1 MTNRTIEQIK
11 GLEELANLRSPTA
24 YVFSNETVSNIAK
37 DSLLIIKE
45 LQEQGNWQPIET
57 APKDGTA
64 ILVCEGEN
72 IGVVLWRQQ
81 AFTNGEMEW
90 CAQDCCDGVTI
101 YKPTHWMPLPKPP
114 IK

>member
-1 MTNRTIEQIK
+1 MTNKTTEQQI
-11 GLEELANLRSPTA
+11 EELEKENKNLKA
-24 YVFSNETVSNIAK
+24 KLDYVGDASYEKN
-37 DSLLIIKE
+37 LE
-45 LQEQGNWQPIET
+45 LKWQPIET

-64 ILVCEGEN
+64 ILVYEGDD

-101 YKPTHWMPLPKPP
+101 YKPTHWMPLPKRP